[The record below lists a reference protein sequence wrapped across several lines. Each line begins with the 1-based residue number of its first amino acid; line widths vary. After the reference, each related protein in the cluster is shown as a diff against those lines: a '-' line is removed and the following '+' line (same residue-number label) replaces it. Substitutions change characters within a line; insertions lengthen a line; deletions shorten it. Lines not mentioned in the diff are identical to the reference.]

1 VEKTVN
7 KDHNSGELKL
17 ELITKGVRLDRSALS
32 SSEIVRALD
41 IDNQV
46 NNPLELDLILPGKVL
61 VNIAIQEC
69 LDRET
74 NYFLIK
80 EGEDFYVVKEDL
92 KVKVYLE
99 SPPKFYDQLTSSG
112 KIMAKVG
119 RKYGDYLL
127 VTPTG
132 ACEFLSGDMACKYC
146 DVDAKKTDDKSVQDV
161 LETIEAA
168 LAEGAA
174 EFVCIN
180 VGYISSDDGGISM
193 VLPFVKAIKAKFD
206 VLICVQAQPP
216 KTDEWI
222 DITYASGI
230 DSLAYN
236 LEVYD
241 AEIFKRIAPG
251 KMSLVGRDRYFQALA
266 RAARV
271 FPSGSIVSNLII
283 GLEPLESTYKGIDI
297 LTAMGVV
304 PTLPIFRPVPD
315 SDLTSFFDLSP
326 ESLSPIYV
334 HLQDALKR
342 NRLSSSWI
350 SHFNVVVNAIDA
362 HYFGGEAPVK
372 RQWPAVLKSKKR
384 NKLALNLRRRLRVR
398 TADDNESTGL

>member
-1 VEKTVN
+1 MST
-7 KDHNSGELKL
+7 DHNSGELKL
-17 ELITKGVRLDRSALS
+17 ELITKGVRLDRSALGS
-32 SSEIVRALD
+32 KEIVRALD
-41 IDNQV
+41 IANQV
-46 NNPLELDLILPGKVL
+46 HNTLELDLILPGKVL

-69 LDRET
+69 LDKES
-74 NYFLIK
+74 NYLLIK
-80 EGEDFYVVKEDL
+80 DKEEFYVVNDDMKI
-92 KVKVYLE
+92 KVYLE
-99 SPPKFYDQLTSSG
+99 SPPKFYDKLTSSG

-127 VTPTG
+127 ITPTG

-146 DVDAKKTDDKSVQDV
+146 DVDAKKTDDKSVEDV

-193 VLPFVKAIKAKFD
+193 VLPYVKAIKKSFD

-241 AEIFKRIAPG
+241 AEIFKKIAPG
-251 KMSLVGRDRYFQALA
+251 KMSIVGRDRYFQALS
-266 RAARV
+266 RAAKV

-283 GLEPLESTYKGIDI
+283 GLEPLESTFKGIDI

-315 SDLTSFFDLSP
+315 SDITSYIELSP
-326 ESLSPIYV
+326 ESVSPIYV
-334 HLQDALKR
+334 HLQNALKR

-372 RQWPAVLKSKKR
+372 RQWPTILKSKKR
-384 NKLALNLRRRLRVR
+384 NKLALNLRRRFRVK
-398 TADDNESTGL
+398 TTEDNESTGL